1 MTLIENVF
9 LGFLGLSFGLTVSA
23 GIFAFI
29 TMLDVIPRLTHRTGT
44 AVHLYGYENT
54 IILGGTLGNIMFLFV
69 RNFPVSYVG
78 LAVFGLFS
86 GIFIGCLA
94 MALAESLRVI
104 PIFVKR
110 LKLKEGLPVVLV
122 AIALGK
128 LAGTIY
134 QYFFK

>member
-110 LKLKEGLPVVLV
+110 LKMKEGLPVVLV

>member
-86 GIFIGCLA
+86 GIFIG
-94 MALAESLRVI
+94 
-104 PIFVKR
+104 
-110 LKLKEGLPVVLV
+110 
-122 AIALGK
+122 
-128 LAGTIY
+128 
-134 QYFFK
+134 

>member
-54 IILGGTLGNIMFLFV
+54 IILGGTLGNILFLFV

>member
-69 RNFPVSYVG
+69 RNFPVS
-78 LAVFGLFS
+78 
-86 GIFIGCLA
+86 IGCLA

>member
-23 GIFAFI
+23 GVFAFI

-44 AVHLYGYENT
+44 AAHLYGYENT
-54 IILGGTLGNIMFLFV
+54 IILGGTLGNILILFV
-69 RNFPVSYVG
+69 RSFPVGYVG
-78 LAVFGLFS
+78 LGIFGLFS

-94 MALAESLRVI
+94 LALAESLRVI

-110 LKLKEGLPVVLV
+110 LKMKEGLPIILI

-128 LAGTIY
+128 LVGTIL
-134 QYFFK
+134 QYFF

>member
-1 MTLIENVF
+1 MLIKNIF

-29 TMLDVIPRLTHRTGT
+29 TMLNIIPRLTHRTGT
-44 AVHLYGYENT
+44 AAHLYFYENT

-78 LAVFGLFS
+78 LALFGLFS

-110 LKLKEGLPVVLV
+110 LKMKEGLPIVLI

>member
-1 MTLIENVF
+1 MLIKNIF

-29 TMLDVIPRLTHRTGT
+29 TMLNIIPRLTHRTGT
-44 AVHLYGYENT
+44 AAHLYFYENT

-78 LAVFGLFS
+78 LALFGLFS

-110 LKLKEGLPVVLV
+110 LKMKEGLPIVLI

-128 LAGTIY
+128 LAGTIF
-134 QYFFK
+134 QYFF

>member
-1 MTLIENVF
+1 
-9 LGFLGLSFGLTVSA
+9 
-23 GIFAFI
+23 
-29 TMLDVIPRLTHRTGT
+29 MLDVIPRLTHRTGT

-54 IILGGTLGNIMFLFV
+54 IILGGTLGNILFLFV
-69 RNFPVSYVG
+69 GNFPLSYVG

-110 LKLKEGLPVVLV
+110 LKMKEGLPIILI

-128 LAGTIY
+128 LVGTIF
-134 QYFFK
+134 QYFF

>member
-54 IILGGTLGNIMFLFV
+54 IILGGTLGNILFLFV
-69 RNFPVSYVG
+69 GNFPLSYVG

-110 LKLKEGLPVVLV
+110 LKMKEGLPIILI

-128 LAGTIY
+128 LVGTIF
-134 QYFFK
+134 QYFF

>member
-23 GIFAFI
+23 GVFAFI

-44 AVHLYGYENT
+44 AAHLYGYENT
-54 IILGGTLGNIMFLFV
+54 IILGGILGNLFSIYG
-69 RNFPVSYVG
+69 FSLPVGMVG
-78 LAVFGLFS
+78 VVSFGLFS

-110 LKLKEGLPVVLV
+110 LKMKEGLPIILI

-128 LAGTIY
+128 LVGTIL
-134 QYFFK
+134 QYFF

>member
-23 GIFAFI
+23 GVFAFI
-29 TMLDVIPRLTHRTGT
+29 TMLNVIPRLTQRTGT

>member
-23 GIFAFI
+23 GVFAFI

-44 AVHLYGYENT
+44 AAHLYGYENT
-54 IILGGTLGNIMFLFV
+54 IILGGTLGNILILFV
-69 RNFPVSYVG
+69 RSFPVGYVG
-78 LAVFGLFS
+78 LGIFGLFS
-86 GIFIGCLA
+86 GIFICGLA
-94 MALAESLRVI
+94 VAVAAVI

-110 LKLKEGLPVVLV
+110 LKMKEGLPIILI

-128 LAGTIY
+128 LVGTIL
-134 QYFFK
+134 QYFF

>member
-86 GIFIGCLA
+86 GTFIGCLA

-110 LKLKEGLPVVLV
+110 LKLKEGLPIVLV

>member
-1 MTLIENVF
+1 MLIKNIF

-29 TMLDVIPRLTHRTGT
+29 TMLNIIPRLTHRTGT
-44 AVHLYGYENT
+44 AAHLYCYENT

-110 LKLKEGLPVVLV
+110 LKLKEGLPIVLI

-128 LAGTIY
+128 LAGTIF
-134 QYFFK
+134 QYFW

>member
-9 LGFLGLSFGLTVSA
+9 LGILGLSFGLTVSA

-54 IILGGTLGNIMFLFV
+54 IILGGTLGNILFLFV
-69 RNFPVSYVG
+69 GNFPLSYVG

-110 LKLKEGLPVVLV
+110 LKMKEGLPIILI

-128 LAGTIY
+128 LVGTIF
-134 QYFFK
+134 QYFF

>member
-9 LGFLGLSFGLTVSA
+9 LGVLGLSFGLTVSA

-54 IILGGTLGNIMFLFV
+54 IILGGTLGNILFLFV
-69 RNFPVSYVG
+69 GNFPLSYVG

-110 LKLKEGLPVVLV
+110 LKMKEGLPIILI

-128 LAGTIY
+128 LVGTIF
-134 QYFFK
+134 QYFF

>member
-9 LGFLGLSFGLTVSA
+9 LGLLGLSFGLTVSA

-44 AVHLYGYENT
+44 AVHLYGYENM
-54 IILGGTLGNIMFLFV
+54 IILGGTLGNILFLFV
-69 RNFPVSYVG
+69 GNFPVSYVG

-110 LKLKEGLPVVLV
+110 LKMKEGLPIILI

-128 LAGTIY
+128 LVGTIF
-134 QYFFK
+134 QYFF